1 MNRRKTTSQSEA
13 ARKYPP
19 ALSPEAQENQMI
31 SMAMDLVKQRL
42 LDGTASSQETT
53 HFLRLGS
60 TKERIEKEIL
70 EKQKMLIDAKTELIK
85 STRNSEELLY
95 KAMKA
100 FGTYQGRGEP
110 DDE

>member
-85 STRNSEELLY
+85 STRNSEELLD